1 MQIYVLAAPDMQRDT
16 GTSWLIYL
24 LFMVAGL
31 LVGGAI
37 SACRAE
43 QKVLTI
49 VLGVLALIGFVGGVL
64 WMIGELG
71 A

>member
-1 MQIYVLAAPDMQRDT
+1 MLSAVLAEPEMPGDT
-16 GTSWLIYL
+16 GQAWLVYL
-24 LFMVAGL
+24 LFMVSGL

-37 SACRAE
+37 SAYRAE
-43 QKVLTI
+43 RKALTI
-49 VLGVLALIGFVGGVL
+49 VLGVLALIGVAGGVM